1 MLSNFCD
8 MIDFKLFLFSFC
20 IGILFVYTLGADRKT
35 VYMYPSP
42 NTYKDI
48 VIQDDAG
55 NCYKYEQKKVP
66 CEKNK
71 DKITNFPVQ
80 SESTEKESEEDKPQ
94 NKILGI
100 F

>member
-1 MLSNFCD
+1 MLSKFCD

-48 VIQDDAG
+48 VILDDFC
-55 NCYKYEQKKVP
+55 NCYKYGQKKIS

-71 DKITNFPVQ
+71 DKITSFPVQ
-80 SESTEKESEEDKPQ
+80 YESTEKESEEDKTQ
-94 NKILGI
+94 NKNLGI